1 MTLERRLLDAIMRV
15 HAASPTHAPT
25 QASFDV
31 LLNELLDLTGSE
43 YGFLGHVRRKDDG
56 APYLKTRAITN
67 IAWTDELQAWYAEN
81 APQGLE
87 FFNLNS
93 LFGKVLTSGDLML
106 ANETFGHPDAA
117 GRPDGHPPLRR
128 FLGIPLRIG
137 DEFVGMAGVANRA
150 EPYTAELVEQL
161 RPLTSAI
168 AAALA
173 AMDDQEA
180 RRDAE
185 AQLRASEE
193 RWKYAVTGSD
203 EGVWDWDIRTG
214 SVFRSPRFL
223 TQLGFAPEEELGAWD
238 MDLLRVH
245 PDDREPVRVALADVL
260 EGRSAKLS
268 VEHRM
273 STVSGDYVWML
284 SRGCVVARDDDG
296 KPTRFVGTQ
305 VDITPRR
312 ETQKKL
318 EEALRSA
325 QEGVRA
331 KSEFL
336 AVMSHEIRT
345 PMNGVIGMAGL
356 LLDTELAPQQREF
369 AATIRDSADALLS
382 ILNDILDLSKFE
394 SNRFELESVS
404 FDVADA
410 VAQVN
415 GLLRVHASAKNVAL
429 RVVTDDAGEREPFL
443 VRSDLGRVRQVA
455 MNLIFNAIKFTEVGE
470 VVVHI
475 SRKRVEGKPVVRLAV
490 CDTGIGVPEGRRDR
504 LFQPFSQVDASMNRR
519 FGGTGLGLAICHRI
533 AEAVEG
539 RVGYEPRDG
548 GGSIFWFEMPVG
560 DPLSH
565 SRPLMTP
572 VRSLASEEALKAR
585 GGRVLLVE
593 DNMVNQRVTSLLLQR
608 LGLSV
613 ESVANG
619 LEALEALSRSN
630 YDLVLMDVQMP
641 ELDGCE
647 ATRLFRAREAA
658 NDQGHLPI
666 VALTANAETES
677 RERCVDAGMDDVLT
691 KPLRRPDLVACI
703 ARWLLAG

>member
-1 MTLERRLLDAIMRV
+1 MTLERRLLESIMRV

-43 YGFLGHVRRKDDG
+43 YGFLGHVRRKEDG
-56 APYLKTRAITN
+56 TPFLKTRAITN
-67 IAWTDELQAWYAEN
+67 IAWTADLHAWYEEN

-93 LFGKVLTSGDLML
+93 LFGKVLRSGELMI
-106 ANETFGHPDAA
+106 ANETTGHPDAA

-137 DEFVGMAGVANRA
+137 DEFVGMAGVANRQ
-150 EPYTAELVEQL
+150 EPFTEELVEQL
-161 RPLTSAI
+161 RPLTSTI

-180 RRDAE
+180 RRAAE
-185 AQLRASEE
+185 TRLRDSEE
-193 RWKYAVTGSD
+193 RWKHALTGSD
-203 EGVWDWDIRTG
+203 EGVWDWDIAAGTM
-214 SVFRSPRFL
+214 FRSPRYL
-223 TQLGFAPEEELGAWD
+223 TQLGHGPGEDLGGWD
-238 MDLLRVH
+238 EGLARVH
-245 PDDREPVRVALADVL
+245 PDERDLVRRAVQRVLDGETDRLV
-260 EGRSAKLS
+260 

-273 STVSGDYVWML
+273 RTNTDDYIWVL
-284 SRGCVVARDDDG
+284 SRGSVVERDAAEQ
-296 KPTRFVGTQ
+296 PRRLVGTQ
-305 VDITPRR
+305 VDITARR
-312 ETQKKL
+312 ETQRQL

-356 LLDTELAPQQREF
+356 LLDSELAPQQREF
-369 AATIRDSADALLS
+369 AETIRDSADALLV
-382 ILNDILDLSKFE
+382 ILNDILDLSKLE
-394 SNRFELESVS
+394 ADRLELESMT
-404 FDVADA
+404 FDVHEA
-410 VAQVN
+410 VTQVN
-415 GLLRVHASAKNVAL
+415 DLLRVHASAKEVAL
-429 RVVTDDAGEREPFL
+429 RVTTDGDTSPL
-443 VRSDLGRVRQVA
+443 LLRSDLGRVRQVA
-455 MNLIFNAIKFTEVGE
+455 MNLIFNAIKFTEAGE
-470 VVVHI
+470 VNVHLERTHIDEEPAIRI
-475 SRKRVEGKPVVRLAV
+475 SVR
-490 CDTGIGVPEGRRDR
+490 DTGIGVPPDRRGR

-519 FGGTGLGLAICHRI
+519 FGGTGLGLAICQRI
-533 AEAVEG
+533 SGALKG
-539 RVGYEPRDG
+539 RIGYKPLDA
-548 GGSIFWFEMPVG
+548 GGSEFWFDVPVG
-560 DPLSH
+560 QPESFTGKE
-565 SRPLMTP
+565 R
-572 VRSLASEEALKAR
+572 LAADSSAIEEALKAR

-608 LGLSV
+608 MGLSV

-619 LEALEALSRSN
+619 LEALEALSRAN

-647 ATRLFRAREAA
+647 ATRRFRAREAS

-666 VALTANAETES
+666 VALTANAEADS
-677 RERCVDAGMDDVLT
+677 LERCVASGMDDVLT
-691 KPLRRPDLVACI
+691 KPLRRPDLVDCI
-703 ARWLLAG
+703 SRWLLAS